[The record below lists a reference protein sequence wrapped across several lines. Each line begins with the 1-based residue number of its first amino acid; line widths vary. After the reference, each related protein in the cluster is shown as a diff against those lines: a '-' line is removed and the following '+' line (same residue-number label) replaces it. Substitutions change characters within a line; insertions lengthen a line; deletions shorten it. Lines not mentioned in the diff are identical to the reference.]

1 MVNLADIVTF
11 VYGIVGFTIG
21 WLWGRHRSNAA
32 SFMASVLI
40 GAAGFA
46 AGKALEWV
54 QILTESW
61 IDKLGQSYK
70 FLGASAGLLANIIW
84 FVVIVAIPI
93 IAIAA
98 FRKSDR
104 RPDAYR

>member
-1 MVNLADIVTF
+1 MVNLSDIVTF
-11 VYGIVGFTIG
+11 VYGVVGFAIG

-32 SFMASVLI
+32 SFMASVI
-40 GAAGFA
+40 VGAAGFA
-46 AGKALEWV
+46 VGKGLEWV

-70 FLGASAGLLANIIW
+70 FLGTSANVLANVIWCAVII
-84 FVVIVAIPI
+84 AIPA

-98 FRKSDR
+98 FRKTDR
-104 RPDAYR
+104 RPAAE